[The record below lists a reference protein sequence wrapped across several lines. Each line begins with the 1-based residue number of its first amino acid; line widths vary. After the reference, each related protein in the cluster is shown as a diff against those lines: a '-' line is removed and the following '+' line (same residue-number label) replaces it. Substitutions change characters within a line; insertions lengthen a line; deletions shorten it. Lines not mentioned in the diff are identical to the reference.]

1 MMKLFSPSLR
11 FIKHSGLH
19 DLHFLLYLI
28 KALMGLSVCYL
39 LYKIFPGNQFQWS
52 MISVLLVLTPN
63 DSDSNRLAI
72 DRTKAN
78 VIGSAFGLLFYL
90 IHKPDLPTI
99 SAAVVCTIVFSALVR
114 LGNASRTALA
124 ALIIVMVLEGEKD
137 SFVFAL
143 ERMLCVFA
151 GCFIALALTFV
162 FSPVSRKLRRD
173 TASPSDESG
182 QD

>member
-1 MMKLFSPSLR
+1 MRILNKVFSALR
-11 FIKHSGLH
+11 HSGLH
-19 DLHFLLYLI
+19 DLHFLLYLV
-28 KALMGLSVCYL
+28 KALLGLSVCYL
-39 LYKIFPGNQFQWS
+39 LYKIFPGNQLQWS

-78 VIGSAFGLLFYL
+78 IVGSAFGLLFYL
-90 IHKPDLPTI
+90 IHKPDLLTI
-99 SAAVVCTIVFSALVR
+99 SAAVVCTIVFSALIR

-124 ALIIVMVLEGEKD
+124 ALIIVMVLEREND
-137 SFVFAL
+137 TFVFAL

-151 GCFIALALTFV
+151 GCLIALLLTFV
-162 FSPVSRKLRRD
+162 FSPLSKKLQRNVS
-173 TASPSDESG
+173 ASADESG